1 MSQVM
6 GLSVPTK
13 NQEDNLP
20 NEMKAKVWIQQTS
33 WAPGRETEAEEP
45 LLDCGNTLD
54 VWL

>member
-1 MSQVM
+1 MSQMM
-6 GLSVPTK
+6 GLSVPTE

-45 LLDCGNTLD
+45 LLDCVSVLN